1 MAKMNSTPRYDT
13 YGLRAW
19 SGKVSPMGQ
28 AHRHHEL
35 ELNYV
40 LSGAMTYLIGGRI
53 VTLPARRL
61 CALWGAVPH
70 QLVGEATPAEAIWVT
85 APLPQALAWELPQ
98 PLVRRLLRE
107 GLAIDEKE
115 QPADLTLLRQWIADL
130 SSDDEAP
137 RRATLLEIEARLRR
151 LALRLKPTRRA
162 PLPVRRPSAGEIPE
176 AVERLARFVAVHYR
190 QTISM
195 ADAARAAHLHPHYAM
210 TLFRRHTGLTLHQYI
225 TLQRVA
231 HAQRL
236 LATTRQPILDIGL
249 ESGFSSVSRFY
260 KSFKAETGSSPRRFR
275 LRLGAVARPSDPQGA

>member
-137 RRATLLEIEARLRR
+137 RRATLLEIEARL
-151 LALRLKPTRRA
+151 P
-162 PLPVRRPSAGEIPE
+162 
-176 AVERLARFVAVHYR
+176 
-190 QTISM
+190 
-195 ADAARAAHLHPHYAM
+195 HLHPHYAM